1 MVRFFRKATGGSEV
15 EYVWGK
21 IHGKHVTVIL
31 IVQNVLKDL
40 HNKKKLKKTWDNRHV
55 AKP

>member
-40 HNKKKLKKTWDNRHV
+40 HNKTKLKKTWDNRHV